1 VADGLPGVQRA
12 EILNLCDEVDVL
24 SRQLN
29 DLCRRGEGNSPQAQ
43 QIARYSFVSSLS
55 FHMFKF

>member
-12 EILNLCDEVDVL
+12 EILNLCDEVDAL
-24 SRQLN
+24 SRQLS

-43 QIARYSFVSSLS
+43 QIARYLVSSWS
-55 FHMFKF
+55 FYMFFN